1 VIVRTSNCTLP
12 AFTITELYRC
22 RWQVE
27 WFFKWITQHLRINA
41 VFGTSEHAVKSQLWI
56 AVSVSVLVAIVK
68 KRLTL
73 STTLSEMLQIFSL
86 PMFERLPL
94 DQRRAQAV
102 LEDTD
107 HISDTQLIVSEER
120 WDTTESRSMERLYPL
135 LSIPHTSTTPN
146 AASPNRTRV
155 L

>member
-1 VIVRTSNCTLP
+1 M
-12 AFTITELYRC
+12 
-22 RWQVE
+22 
-27 WFFKWITQHLRINA
+27 
-41 VFGTSEHAVKSQLWI
+41 KSQLWI

-120 WDTTESRSMERLYPL
+120 WDATESRSIERLYPL